1 MNGAMKFQR
10 LRCAVAIATL
20 GVLISSASA
29 ADIGPYA
36 NLGRDIAANCA
47 NCHGT
52 DGRSRAAVP
61 SLAGQDAAVIGQRMK
76 EFRDG
81 RRAATV
87 MQQLAKGYT
96 DAQIEAA
103 AAYFAAQAKQ

>member
-1 MNGAMKFQR
+1 MKNR
-10 LRCAVAIATL
+10 VLRVVVTIAL
-20 GVLISSASA
+20 GSASVAAGA
-29 ADIGPYA
+29 ADQWS
-36 NLGRDIAANCA
+36 GRDIAANCA

-52 DGRSRAAVP
+52 DGRSRGAMP
-61 SLAGQDAAVIGQRMK
+61 SLAGRDKAEIVRYVS

-81 RRAATV
+81 KRPSTV

-103 AAYFAAQAKQ
+103 AAYIAAQKAN

>member
-1 MNGAMKFQR
+1 M
-10 LRCAVAIATL
+10 
-20 GVLISSASA
+20 VLVASA
-29 ADIGPYA
+29 AAFGIVHAHAADP

-52 DGRSRAAVP
+52 AGRSRGGVP
-61 SLAGQDAAVIGQRMK
+61 SLAGRDAASIVKQVG

-81 RRAATV
+81 TKSSTI

-96 DAQIEAA
+96 DSQIEAA
-103 AAYFAAQAKQ
+103 AAYFAAQRGK

>member
-1 MNGAMKFQR
+1 MNTRILQFAMSVA
-10 LRCAVAIATL
+10 LLVACAAT
-20 GVLISSASA
+20 A
-29 ADIGPYA
+29 ADDRNA
-36 NLGRDIAANCA
+36 GRDIAANCA

-52 DGRSRAAVP
+52 DGRSRGAIPA
-61 SLAGQDAAVIGQRMK
+61 LAGRDKAEIVRYVI

-81 RRAATV
+81 KRPSTV

-103 AAYFAAQAKQ
+103 AAYFAAQKPN

>member
-1 MNGAMKFQR
+1 MTFR
-10 LRCAVAIATL
+10 VLRGVVAIVMLAAMTT
-20 GVLISSASA
+20 VAPA
-29 ADIGPYA
+29 ADTAPYA
-36 NLGRDIAANCA
+36 NLGRDIAATCA

-52 DGRSRAAVP
+52 DGRSRGAIP
-61 SLAGQDAAVIGQRMK
+61 TLAGQDAAVIVQGMK

-96 DAQIEAA
+96 DVQIEAA